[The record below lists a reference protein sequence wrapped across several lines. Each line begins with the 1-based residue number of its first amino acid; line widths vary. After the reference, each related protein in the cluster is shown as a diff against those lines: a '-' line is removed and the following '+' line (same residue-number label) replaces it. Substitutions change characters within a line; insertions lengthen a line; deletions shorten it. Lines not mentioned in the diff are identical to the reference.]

1 MQSEL
6 PPESHHNLLVNSS
19 PGHPINTRQHGNDC
33 SDDRW
38 VSEPRHS
45 GSQDPAGFPAAST
58 EDNGSMLA
66 FMNGPGKGEVTY
78 SSLDTTPAK
87 SSSRYM
93 SLQTLPN
100 EVLTHILSHLPPPSL
115 SSIALV
121 SRRFHTLVTTPHAWR
136 IAFSRY
142 FPGPFAENG
151 GPADQFD
158 HLSDR
163 RSFSRLTTLASWRSE
178 YILRTRLLRSLSR
191 GKPEQLD
198 PPKKG
203 AVRSANVRH
212 GSAVATYTSQLVF
225 PVSHIH
231 GSFKNQPSF
240 LHGAAEQ
247 GIASASDASAVKV
260 GSWGLADFQRFRHF
274 ADLYPGDAEYGE
286 GSGDMVGLPNSMDV
300 SQLYGMIYGE
310 GCPQGRAYF
319 ISTTEQRGRFLGL
332 SESTSQPKLGIPA
345 LNVINTAI
353 CSVWI
358 AKSSQILKMTGGLV
372 GMLSGSST
380 GVLTAYALGPHPTY
394 EKRFERGQVT
404 ARWVLCPG
412 VPIIAIAVDDNYS
425 PSRHER
431 QRIWAA
437 VLNAL
442 GEVFYL
448 TQVPQPEEPINS
460 DDIDRAAWKTGRS
473 VQWELVE
480 TSRRTARPDPF
491 SREPV
496 DGSYSPRSSS
506 DSMKL
511 DENQIAAETKE
522 IEKFM
527 ALKPKHWRK
536 VCESWDMRR
545 KLHVDFAGD
554 DDKGA
559 GESLIVIRQGFGEN
573 KKASIRRFTRKV
585 THQPESDVPV
595 FDHPPSLFGGP
606 TPSPGANKLRSTL
619 TEWFLTDFSVGDRK
633 YVQITT
639 TALDLSTYASLAL
652 DEDPLI
658 TMSGASS
665 ASSSPLPGM
674 KPSNEIPGQR
684 ARYMAVGTSTGS
696 VFIWDIR
703 SPTAR
708 NNEVINSVAPLRVI
722 HTESPQVTCV
732 ALTSLY
738 LVHGGSDGLVQ
749 AWDPLASSTRPIR
762 TINSR
767 FSSRARRR
775 LVQAEA
781 LGPVGNNFFAAG
793 ALCLD
798 PDPTMLRGMVGL
810 GTHLRYWAYSSS
822 SADQYRSNKRR
833 LRRGKRG
840 SISSAEGQR
849 FNSSGRG
856 ALQDEIAEEM
866 VEMERQKIAD
876 EKRKI
881 HLSSRFGV
889 DLLGPDASEE
899 EMLAYAQL
907 LSEESY
913 VESSVTSTS
922 VSLGPNDSSFNVS
935 SSSSPC
941 QHGVDDDL
949 APDIAEAIRLSLLD
963 ESPGA
968 SSSILRSSTAKDSS
982 NDYLEPAAESSR
994 QQEMDD
1000 LEFAIQL
1007 SRAEYDEGRDIDEFP
1022 ALAPA
1027 PQSPGKNK
1035 GKGRAL

>member
-1 MQSEL
+1 M
-6 PPESHHNLLVNSS
+6 
-19 PGHPINTRQHGNDC
+19 
-33 SDDRW
+33 
-38 VSEPRHS
+38 
-45 GSQDPAGFPAAST
+45 
-58 EDNGSMLA
+58 
-66 FMNGPGKGEVTY
+66 
-78 SSLDTTPAK
+78 
-87 SSSRYM
+87 
-93 SLQTLPN
+93 
-100 EVLTHILSHLPPPSL
+100 
-115 SSIALV
+115 
-121 SRRFHTLVTTPHAWR
+121 
-136 IAFSRY
+136 
-142 FPGPFAENG
+142 
-151 GPADQFD
+151 
-158 HLSDR
+158 
-163 RSFSRLTTLASWRSE
+163 ASWRSE

-191 GKPEQLD
+191 GKPAQFD

-203 AVRSANVRH
+203 PVRSANIRH

-225 PVSHIH
+225 PVSHID

-240 LHGAAEQ
+240 AHGAAEQ
-247 GIASASDASAVKV
+247 GLASASDAAAVKV

-274 ADLYPGDAEYGE
+274 ADLYPGDAQYGE
-286 GSGDMVGLPNSMDV
+286 GSGNMVGLPNSMDV

-310 GCPQGRAYF
+310 GCPQGRVYF

-332 SESTSQPKLGIPA
+332 SDSTSQPQLGIPF
-345 LNVINTAI
+345 LNAINTAT

-380 GVLTAYALGPHPTY
+380 GVLTSYALGPHPTY

-412 VPIIAIAVDDNYS
+412 VPIIGIAVDDNYS

-431 QRIWAA
+431 GRIWAA
-437 VLNAL
+437 VLNSL

-448 TQVPQPEEPINS
+448 TEVPQPEEPANAE
-460 DDIDRAAWKTGRS
+460 DIDKAAWKTGRS

-480 TSRRTARPDPF
+480 SSRRTARPDPF
-491 SREPV
+491 SHDPV

-506 DSMKL
+506 NSMKL
-511 DENQIAAETKE
+511 DENQVAAETKE
-522 IEKFM
+522 IEQFM
-527 ALKPKHWRK
+527 GLKPKHWRK
-536 VCESWDMRR
+536 VCEGWDMRR

-554 DDKGA
+554 DGEGA
-559 GESLIVIRQGFGEN
+559 GESLIVIGQGFGEN
-573 KKASIRRFTRKV
+573 KKATIRRFTRKV
-585 THQPESDVPV
+585 ARQTVAPDLPV
-595 FDHPPSLFGGP
+595 VANPPNSIFGGP
-606 TPSPGANKLRSTL
+606 RSPESPREASQLKNSPTL
-619 TEWFLTDFSVGDRK
+619 TEWFLSDFSFGDRK
-633 YVQITT
+633 NVQVST
-639 TALDLSTYASLAL
+639 TALDLSTYASLTL

-665 ASSSPLPGM
+665 ASSSPLPRTQGTA
-674 KPSNEIPGQR
+674 SNEIPGQR
-684 ARYMAVGTSTGS
+684 ARYMAIGTTMGS
-696 VFIWDIR
+696 VFVWDVR
-703 SPTAR
+703 SPTTR
-708 NNEVINSVAPLRVI
+708 SNEIINSVAPLRVI
-722 HTESPQVTCV
+722 YTESPQVTCV
-732 ALTSLY
+732 AVTSLY

-781 LGPVGNNFFAAG
+781 SLQGIGNNFFAAG
-793 ALCLD
+793 AVCLD

-822 SADQYRSNKRR
+822 SADQYRSNKRQ

-840 SISSAEGQR
+840 SNASAEGQR
-849 FNSSGRG
+849 FTSSGRG
-856 ALQDEIAEEM
+856 ALQDEIVEEM
-866 VEMERQKIAD
+866 VEMERQKVAD
-876 EKRKI
+876 EKKKV

-899 EMLAYAQL
+899 EILAYAQL

-913 VESSVTSTS
+913 TSDAIKKGESVDGSVTSTS
-922 VSLGPNDSSFNVS
+922 LSDTIGPNDSSFNDAS

-941 QHGVDDDL
+941 QHGVDGDID
-949 APDIAEAIRLSLLD
+949 PDIAEAIRLSLLD
-963 ESPGA
+963 ESSQTGA
-968 SSSILRSSTAKDSS
+968 SSSIPIRPSNAKSSQS
-982 NDYLEPAAESSR
+982 NYAEPPPESSR

-1007 SRAEYDEGRDIDEFP
+1007 SRAEYDEQAGQEAEFP

-1027 PQSPGKNK
+1027 LSQSPGKGK